1 VSTCIRTLLLS
12 AILALPVLA
21 QNSALN
27 GTVVDPSGAVI
38 PNADLVVTNQ
48 DTGASRTGLSDAK
61 GHYEFDQLAPGRYK
75 IEAKAPGFAQV
86 VIGDIQLLVNQ
97 PATIAVKF
105 EKTGTVSET
114 IQVEANATQVN
125 TVDATLGN
133 VINQQAIQE
142 VPMYARNVAA
152 LLALQP
158 GVTSFG
164 SFGQGSLD
172 DRSGSVNG
180 GRSDQSNITLD
191 GVDVLQET
199 NRAAFTSVLRVTPD
213 SVEEFRVT
221 TTNGGADTGRGS
233 GADITLVTK
242 TGTNQFH
249 GSAYEYRRGTE
260 TAANSFFNNRIGV
273 PIAPLLINI
282 FGGSLG
288 GPVIKNKLFFFINY
302 EGRRDASS
310 TSVSQTVPEES
321 MKLGEVNYH
330 NTSGQLVTL
339 SPAQIQSLDPA
350 GIGVNPAVIS
360 VLKLYPVGNNTSL
373 GDQVNTTGFTFN
385 APVHNTQ
392 NTYIARLDYKIDNA
406 GKHSL
411 FFRGN
416 LQNDSQNG
424 TPEFPGDV
432 PNSVTL
438 SNSKG
443 DAMGYTTIIS
453 PTMVNTLRYGETRA
467 GNQTTGI
474 LNSNYTLFRG
484 ISGIYGTSTGLT
496 QIVPVHTFS
505 DDLSWNIGRHDLKLG
520 GVVRLVSVRST
531 NYSHSYDNALTNAS
545 TLKGSGNDLINASL
559 ALSGGDKTSYEYAMT
574 ALLGLVSQATANYN
588 NTVDGTLLPP
598 GAPINRDF
606 VNTEGEMYAQDSWRV
621 KNNLTVT
628 YGLRYSLMPPVHE
641 ANGQQVSTNI
651 PVGQWFNE
659 RGALAAQGQSQMEA
673 GLISFIPE
681 NSPGGRPIYPY
692 HKNPAPRLSI
702 AYSPKGDDGIS
713 RFLFGGS
720 GKTSIRAGAGIYY
733 DEIGQPLAAS
743 YSADAFGLSTSLSNP
758 ANALTSA
765 QVPRFTGFY
774 SIPSGILPAAPA
786 VAFPAGGKVYPNVFA
801 ITNDIDDALKA
812 PYTENLD
819 FSIGRQFGHGIFIQG
834 SYVGRFSRHSLVQR
848 DLAMPTNLV
857 DPKSGQ
863 TYFQA
868 MSQLASLIDFQ
879 HVSIANLPKIPFFED
894 LWSMAAGNG
903 NTATQV
909 IARDYVENSNPG
921 DFTNV
926 LNDMNDGQVCNP
938 AGSTFLSNG
947 NVNQVGCGNLGAY
960 SIWSP
965 QFSALSAWSS
975 IGKGSYNAMQWTVQK
990 QTSNGLMFTLN
1001 YTWSKSEDLGSTAES
1016 SGSFGND
1023 FIINSWNP
1031 SQLWGV
1037 SRYDT
1042 TQAVNAYMVY
1052 QLPFGRG
1059 RRFGSS
1065 WSKPLDAFLG
1075 GWEVSGT
1082 FRITSGLPFSAS
1094 DGSRWATN
1102 WQLSSFATP
1111 SGVALPPI
1119 VSTSNAGTVTGK
1131 GSSPNLWANPAAA
1144 LNSFEE
1150 TLAGQTGSRDA
1161 MRGEGFF
1168 NIDSGMYKNFAM
1180 PWSEKQHLQ
1189 FRWESYNATNSV
1201 RFDPASAQLSL
1212 TSTSTWG
1219 ELTKQLGT
1227 PRQMQFA
1234 LRYQF

>member
-1 VSTCIRTLLLS
+1 VPKGVRIFTLS
-12 AILALPVLA
+12 VILATAVLA

-27 GTVVDPSGAVI
+27 GTVTDPSGAVV
-38 PNADLVVTNQ
+38 PNASIVVTNQ
-48 DTGASRTGLSDAK
+48 GTGANRATVSDAQ
-61 GHYEFDQLAPGRYK
+61 GHYEFDQLPPGQYK
-75 IEAKAPGFAQV
+75 IDARASGFAAVAIADIRLQV
-86 VIGDIQLLVNQ
+86 NE
-97 PATIAVKF
+97 PATILVKF
-105 EKTGTVSET
+105 EKTGAITET
-114 IQVEANATQVN
+114 IQVEATATQVN
-125 TVDATLGN
+125 TVDASLGN
-133 VINQQAIQE
+133 VIGSQTITE

-164 SFGQGSLD
+164 SFGSGSLD

-233 GADITLVTK
+233 GADIALITK
-242 TGTNQFH
+242 TGTNQYH
-249 GSAYEYRRGTE
+249 GSMYEYRRGTE
-260 TAANSFFNNRIGV
+260 TAANTFFNNRIGV

-282 FGGSLG
+282 FGGSVG
-288 GPVIKNKLFFFINY
+288 GPIKKNKLFFFLNY

-310 TSVSQTVPEES
+310 TSVTETVPMES
-321 MKLGEVNYH
+321 MKQGMVNYH
-330 NTSGQLVTL
+330 NTSGQLITIG
-339 SPAQIQSLDPA
+339 PAQIQSLDPG
-350 GIGVNPAVIS
+350 GIGIDPAALAVM
-360 VLKLYPVGNNTSL
+360 KLYPVGNNNSG
-373 GDQVNTTGFTFN
+373 GDQVNTTGYTFN
-385 APVHNTQ
+385 APVHNIQ
-392 NTYIARLDYKIDNA
+392 NTYIARLDYKIDDA

-424 TPEFPGDV
+424 TPQFPGDI

-443 DAMGYTTIIS
+443 DAMGYIAILS

-467 GNQTTGI
+467 GNQTTGV

-496 QIVPVHTFS
+496 QIVPVHTIT
-505 DDLSWNIGRHDLKLG
+505 DDLSWNKNRHDIKVG
-520 GVVRLVSVRST
+520 GVVRFVSVQST
-531 NYSHSYDNALTNAS
+531 SFANSYDNALTNAS
-545 TLKGSGNDLINASL
+545 TLKGSGNDLISSAL
-559 ALSGGDKTSYEYAMT
+559 ALSSGDKTSFEYAMT

-588 NTVDGTLLPP
+588 NNVDGTLLPP
-598 GAPINRDF
+598 GAPIVRDF

-641 ANGQQVSTNI
+641 AHGEQVSTNI
-651 PVGQWFNE
+651 PVGTWFNE
-659 RGALAAQGQSQMEA
+659 RGALAAQGESQMGA
-673 GLISFIPE
+673 GTISFLPA

-702 AYSPKGDDGIS
+702 AYSPKAEDGVS
-713 RFLFGGS
+713 RFLFGGA

-743 YSADAFGLSTSLSNP
+743 YSSDAFGLSTSLSNP

-786 VAFPAGGKVYPNVFA
+786 VSFPPGGKTYPDAFA

-812 PYTENLD
+812 PYTVNLD
-819 FSIGRQFGHGIFIQG
+819 FSIGRQFGHGLFIQG
-834 SYVGRFSRHSLVQR
+834 SYVGRLSRHSLVQR
-848 DLAMPTNLV
+848 DLAMPTDLV
-857 DPKSGQ
+857 DTKSGQ
-863 TYFQA
+863 TYYQA
-868 MSQLASLIDFQ
+868 MSQLATLLDFQ
-879 HVSIANLPKIPFFED
+879 HVPLANLPKIPFFED

-909 IARDYVENSNPG
+909 IARDYLENSNPG

-938 AGSTFLSNG
+938 NGSTFLSNG
-947 NVNQVGCGNLGAY
+947 NVNQVGCGNLGPY

-990 QTSNGLMFTLN
+990 QFSQGLSFTAN
-1001 YTWSKSEDLGSTAES
+1001 YTFSKSEDLGSTAES

-1031 SQLWGV
+1031 NQLWGV

-1042 TQAVNAYMVY
+1042 THAVNAYMVY
-1052 QLPFGRG
+1052 QLPVGRG

-1065 WSKPLDAFLG
+1065 MSKPLDAIIG
-1075 GWEVSGT
+1075 GWETSGT

-1111 SGVALPPI
+1111 SGVPLPPI
-1119 VSTSNAGTVTGK
+1119 VSTANGGAVSGTG
-1131 GSSPNLWANPAAA
+1131 GPNLWANPTAA

-1161 MRGEGFF
+1161 MRGSGFF
-1168 NIDSGMYKNFAM
+1168 NIDSGLYKNFSM
-1180 PWSEKQHLQ
+1180 PWSEKQKLQ
-1189 FRWESYNATNSV
+1189 FRWESYNVTNSV
-1201 RFDPASAQLSL
+1201 RFDPASASLSL
-1212 TSTSTWG
+1212 TSTANFG
-1219 ELTKQLGT
+1219 KLTRQLGT

-1234 LRYQF
+1234 LRYTF